1 MAGTLRLHAKWKINS
16 AIHLIVQ
23 LLLVSMLLSK
33 NKEMMKKITYILG
46 LFSMLTFQSC
56 LDMEPKTQLADTNYW
71 QTPDHFKLFAT
82 QFYGWTVDFKQ
93 LDDSP
98 HSDVRSDLRTGI
110 TLDVYSNGTNSIPSS
125 DKTYTNNYN
134 RIRQVNTL
142 LQQAE
147 GYAAPADIET
157 SVGEAHFFRAYC
169 YFDLLQVYGDVIIT
183 RTPLDIDSPEM
194 QMARNSRDEVVDF
207 ILEDLEE
214 AIRLLPE
221 ANEISSK
228 DEGRLSS
235 QAASAFLSRVALYEG
250 TWQKF
255 RNGGQNND
263 RSSALLDIA
272 ATSAH
277 DVIESGFFELFA
289 PEELGTEAYKYL
301 FILENDKS
309 NPAGITKSGNKEY
322 IFTRR
327 HDPTL
332 ASIGFNITQ
341 GRLGNA
347 VYVTRKMANMYLQS
361 NGLPINPQ
369 TWDYSKVD
377 SEFKDRDNRMSNTLM
392 IPGHTYWGTGGGRI
406 DWTGSTEEIANASH
420 KNFMPSTGTGYFPHK
435 WCCERDGVPT
445 GMEAYDYP
453 IIRYAEV
460 LLNYAEAVFERDD
473 KISDEDLA
481 ISLNLTRKRVNPNMP
496 DLTNAFVSANN
507 LDMRTEIRRER
518 TVEFYDE
525 NFRIDDLKRWKTA
538 EEEMP
543 MNLTGVKWRGTEYE
557 TKWSDASSKT
567 MDAEGCIIY
576 EQGRVWE
583 EKHYL
588 YPLPIDQLKLNPNL
602 KQNPGWE

>member
-1 MAGTLRLHAKWKINS
+1 
-16 AIHLIVQ
+16 
-23 LLLVSMLLSK
+23 
-33 NKEMMKKITYILG
+33 MMKKITYILG

-406 DWTGSTEEIANASH
+406 DWTGSAEEIANASH

-557 TKWSDASSKT
+557 IKWSDASSKT

>member
-1 MAGTLRLHAKWKINS
+1 
-16 AIHLIVQ
+16 
-23 LLLVSMLLSK
+23 
-33 NKEMMKKITYILG
+33 MMKKITYILG

-255 RNGGQNND
+255 RNGGQNNE
-263 RSSALLDIA
+263 RSKALLDIA

-277 DVIESGFFELFA
+277 DVMESDFFELFA

-309 NPAGITKSGNKEY
+309 NPAGITKSANKEY

-347 VYVTRKMANMYLQS
+347 VYVTRKMANMYLQN
-361 NGLPINPQ
+361 NGLPVDPQ

-377 SEFKDRDNRMSNTLM
+377 SEFKNRDNRMSNTLM
-392 IPGHTYWGTGGGRI
+392 IPGHTYWSTGGGRI
-406 DWTGSTEEIANASH
+406 DWTGSAEEIANASH
-420 KNFMPSTGTGYFPHK
+420 KNYMPSTGTGYFPHK

-543 MNLTGVKWRGTEYE
+543 MNLTGVKWRGTDYE

-588 YPLPIDQLKLNPNL
+588 YPLPMDQLKLNPNL

>member
-1 MAGTLRLHAKWKINS
+1 
-16 AIHLIVQ
+16 
-23 LLLVSMLLSK
+23 
-33 NKEMMKKITYILG
+33 MKKITYILG

-392 IPGHTYWGTGGGRI
+392 IHGHTYWGTGGGRI
-406 DWTGSTEEIANASH
+406 DWTGSAEEIANASH

-567 MDAEGCIIY
+567 MDAEGCIIC

>member
-1 MAGTLRLHAKWKINS
+1 
-16 AIHLIVQ
+16 
-23 LLLVSMLLSK
+23 
-33 NKEMMKKITYILG
+33 MKKITYILG

-235 QAASAFLSRVALYEG
+235 QAASAFLSRVAIYEG

-369 TWDYSKVD
+369 TWDYRKVD

-406 DWTGSTEEIANASH
+406 DWTGSAEEIANASH

>member
-1 MAGTLRLHAKWKINS
+1 
-16 AIHLIVQ
+16 
-23 LLLVSMLLSK
+23 
-33 NKEMMKKITYILG
+33 MMKKITYILG

-406 DWTGSTEEIANASH
+406 DWTGSAEEIANASH

-543 MNLTGVKWRGTEYE
+543 MNLTGVKWRGTDYE

-583 EKHYL
+583 GKHYL

>member
-1 MAGTLRLHAKWKINS
+1 
-16 AIHLIVQ
+16 
-23 LLLVSMLLSK
+23 MLLSK

-406 DWTGSTEEIANASH
+406 DWTGSAEEIANASH

-567 MDAEGCIIY
+567 MDAEGCIIC

-588 YPLPIDQLKLNPNL
+588 
-602 KQNPGWE
+602 GST

>member
-1 MAGTLRLHAKWKINS
+1 
-16 AIHLIVQ
+16 
-23 LLLVSMLLSK
+23 
-33 NKEMMKKITYILG
+33 MKKITYILG

-125 DKTYTNNYN
+125 DKTYTDNYN
-134 RIRQVNTL
+134 RIRQTNML

-147 GYAAPADIET
+147 SYAAPSDIAT
-157 SVGEAHFFRAYC
+157 FVGEAHFFRAYC

-194 QMARNSRDEVVDF
+194 QMSRNSRSEVVDF
-207 ILEDLEE
+207 IIEDLEE
-214 AIRLLPE
+214 AVRLLPA
-221 ANEISSK
+221 ANEISSN

-255 RNGGQNND
+255 RNGGQNNE
-263 RSSALLDIA
+263 RSKALLDIA

-277 DVIESGFFELFA
+277 DVMESDFFELFA

-309 NPAGITKSGNKEY
+309 NPAGITKSANKEY

-347 VYVTRKMANMYLQS
+347 VYVTRKMANMYLQN
-361 NGLPINPQ
+361 NGLPVDPQ

-377 SEFKDRDNRMSNTLM
+377 SEFKNRDNRMSNTLM

-406 DWTGSTEEIANASH
+406 DWTGSAEEIANASH
-420 KNFMPSTGTGYFPHK
+420 KNYMPSTGTGYFPHK

-543 MNLTGVKWRGTEYE
+543 MNLTGVKWRGTDYE

-567 MDAEGCIIY
+567 MDADGCIIY

-588 YPLPIDQLKLNPNL
+588 YPLPIDQLKLNSNL

>member
-1 MAGTLRLHAKWKINS
+1 
-16 AIHLIVQ
+16 
-23 LLLVSMLLSK
+23 MLLSK

-341 GRLGNA
+341 GRLGNV

-406 DWTGSTEEIANASH
+406 DWTGSAEEIANASH

>member
-1 MAGTLRLHAKWKINS
+1 
-16 AIHLIVQ
+16 
-23 LLLVSMLLSK
+23 
-33 NKEMMKKITYILG
+33 MKKITYILG

-567 MDAEGCIIY
+567 MDAEGCIIC

>member
-1 MAGTLRLHAKWKINS
+1 
-16 AIHLIVQ
+16 
-23 LLLVSMLLSK
+23 
-33 NKEMMKKITYILG
+33 MMKKITYILG

-289 PEELGTEAYKYL
+289 PEKLGTEAYKYL

-406 DWTGSTEEIANASH
+406 DWTGSAEEIANASH

-507 LDMRTEIRRER
+507 LEMRTEIRRER

-588 YPLPIDQLKLNPNL
+588 YPLPMDQLKLNPNL

>member
-1 MAGTLRLHAKWKINS
+1 
-16 AIHLIVQ
+16 
-23 LLLVSMLLSK
+23 MLLSK

-406 DWTGSTEEIANASH
+406 DWTGSAEEIANASH
-420 KNFMPSTGTGYFPHK
+420 KNYMPSTGTGYFPHK

>member
-1 MAGTLRLHAKWKINS
+1 
-16 AIHLIVQ
+16 
-23 LLLVSMLLSK
+23 
-33 NKEMMKKITYILG
+33 MMKKITYILG

-309 NPAGITKSGNKEY
+309 NPAGITKRGNKEY

-406 DWTGSTEEIANASH
+406 DWTGSAEEIANASH

-507 LDMRTEIRRER
+507 LEMRTEIRRER

-588 YPLPIDQLKLNPNL
+588 YPLPMDQLKLNPNL

>member
-1 MAGTLRLHAKWKINS
+1 
-16 AIHLIVQ
+16 
-23 LLLVSMLLSK
+23 
-33 NKEMMKKITYILG
+33 MMKKITYILG
-46 LFSMLTFQSC
+46 LFSMLAFQSC

-406 DWTGSTEEIANASH
+406 DWTGSAEEIANASH

-543 MNLTGVKWRGTEYE
+543 MNLTGVKWRGTDYE

-583 EKHYL
+583 KKHYL

>member
-1 MAGTLRLHAKWKINS
+1 
-16 AIHLIVQ
+16 
-23 LLLVSMLLSK
+23 
-33 NKEMMKKITYILG
+33 MKKITYILG

-56 LDMEPKTQLADTNYW
+56 LDLEPKTQLADTNYW

-82 QFYGWTVDFKQ
+82 QFYGWSADFRQ

-98 HSDVRSDLRTGI
+98 HSDIRSDLRTAI
-110 TLDVYSNGTNSIPSS
+110 TFDVYSNGTNSIPSS
-125 DKTYTNNYN
+125 DKTYTDNYN
-134 RIRQVNTL
+134 RIRQTNML

-147 GYAAPADIET
+147 SYAAPSDIET

-406 DWTGSTEEIANASH
+406 DWTGSAEEIANASH

-567 MDAEGCIIY
+567 MDADGCIIY

-588 YPLPIDQLKLNPNL
+588 YPLPIDQLKLNSNL

>member
-1 MAGTLRLHAKWKINS
+1 
-16 AIHLIVQ
+16 
-23 LLLVSMLLSK
+23 MLLSK

-406 DWTGSTEEIANASH
+406 DWTGSAEEIANASH

-567 MDAEGCIIY
+567 MDAEGCIIC
-576 EQGRVWE
+576 EQGRIWE

>member
-1 MAGTLRLHAKWKINS
+1 
-16 AIHLIVQ
+16 
-23 LLLVSMLLSK
+23 MLLSK

-169 YFDLLQVYGDVIIT
+169 YFDLLQLYGDVIIT

-406 DWTGSTEEIANASH
+406 DWTGSAEEIANASH

>member
-1 MAGTLRLHAKWKINS
+1 
-16 AIHLIVQ
+16 
-23 LLLVSMLLSK
+23 
-33 NKEMMKKITYILG
+33 MMKKITYILG

-110 TLDVYSNGTNSIPSS
+110 TLDIYSNGTNSIPSS

-406 DWTGSTEEIANASH
+406 DWTGSAEEIANASH

>member
-1 MAGTLRLHAKWKINS
+1 
-16 AIHLIVQ
+16 
-23 LLLVSMLLSK
+23 
-33 NKEMMKKITYILG
+33 MMKKITYILG

-110 TLDVYSNGTNSIPSS
+110 TLDVYSNGTNSILSS

-406 DWTGSTEEIANASH
+406 DWTGSAEEIANASH

>member
-1 MAGTLRLHAKWKINS
+1 
-16 AIHLIVQ
+16 
-23 LLLVSMLLSK
+23 
-33 NKEMMKKITYILG
+33 MMKKIKYILG

-406 DWTGSTEEIANASH
+406 DWTGSAEEIANASH
-420 KNFMPSTGTGYFPHK
+420 KNYMPSTGTGYFPHK

>member
-1 MAGTLRLHAKWKINS
+1 
-16 AIHLIVQ
+16 
-23 LLLVSMLLSK
+23 
-33 NKEMMKKITYILG
+33 MMKKIIYILG

-147 GYAAPADIET
+147 GYAAPADIEI

-406 DWTGSTEEIANASH
+406 DWTGSAEEIANASH

-435 WCCERDGVPT
+435 WCCERDGVPA

>member
-1 MAGTLRLHAKWKINS
+1 
-16 AIHLIVQ
+16 
-23 LLLVSMLLSK
+23 
-33 NKEMMKKITYILG
+33 MMKKITYILG

-309 NPAGITKSGNKEY
+309 NPACITKSGNKEY

-406 DWTGSTEEIANASH
+406 DWTGSAEEIANASH

>member
-1 MAGTLRLHAKWKINS
+1 
-16 AIHLIVQ
+16 
-23 LLLVSMLLSK
+23 
-33 NKEMMKKITYILG
+33 MMKKITYILG
-46 LFSMLTFQSC
+46 LFSMLMFQSC

>member
-1 MAGTLRLHAKWKINS
+1 
-16 AIHLIVQ
+16 
-23 LLLVSMLLSK
+23 MLLSK

-289 PEELGTEAYKYL
+289 PEELGTEAYKYF

-406 DWTGSTEEIANASH
+406 DWTGSAEEIANASH

>member
-1 MAGTLRLHAKWKINS
+1 
-16 AIHLIVQ
+16 
-23 LLLVSMLLSK
+23 
-33 NKEMMKKITYILG
+33 MMKKITYILG

-56 LDMEPKTQLADTNYW
+56 LDLEPKTQLADTNYW

-82 QFYGWTVDFKQ
+82 QFYGWSADFRQ

-98 HSDVRSDLRTGI
+98 HSDIRSDLRTAI
-110 TLDVYSNGTNSIPSS
+110 TFDVYSNGTNSIPSS
-125 DKTYTNNYN
+125 DKTYTDNYN
-134 RIRQVNTL
+134 RIRQTNML

-147 GYAAPADIET
+147 SYAAPSDIAT
-157 SVGEAHFFRAYC
+157 FVGEAHFFRAYC

-194 QMARNSRDEVVDF
+194 QMSRNSRSEVVDF
-207 ILEDLEE
+207 IIEDLEE
-214 AIRLLPE
+214 AVRLLPA
-221 ANEISSK
+221 ANEISSN

-406 DWTGSTEEIANASH
+406 DWTGSAEEIANASH
-420 KNFMPSTGTGYFPHK
+420 KNYMPSTGTGYFPHK

>member
-1 MAGTLRLHAKWKINS
+1 M
-16 AIHLIVQ
+16 
-23 LLLVSMLLSK
+23 
-33 NKEMMKKITYILG
+33 
-46 LFSMLTFQSC
+46 
-56 LDMEPKTQLADTNYW
+56 
-71 QTPDHFKLFAT
+71 
-82 QFYGWTVDFKQ
+82 
-93 LDDSP
+93 
-98 HSDVRSDLRTGI
+98 
-110 TLDVYSNGTNSIPSS
+110 
-125 DKTYTNNYN
+125 
-134 RIRQVNTL
+134 
-142 LQQAE
+142 
-147 GYAAPADIET
+147 
-157 SVGEAHFFRAYC
+157 
-169 YFDLLQVYGDVIIT
+169 
-183 RTPLDIDSPEM
+183 
-194 QMARNSRDEVVDF
+194 
-207 ILEDLEE
+207 
-214 AIRLLPE
+214 
-221 ANEISSK
+221 
-228 DEGRLSS
+228 
-235 QAASAFLSRVALYEG
+235 
-250 TWQKF
+250 
-255 RNGGQNND
+255 
-263 RSSALLDIA
+263 DIA

-392 IPGHTYWGTGGGRI
+392 IPGHTYRGTGGGRI
-406 DWTGSTEEIANASH
+406 DWTGSAEEIANASH

>member
-1 MAGTLRLHAKWKINS
+1 
-16 AIHLIVQ
+16 
-23 LLLVSMLLSK
+23 
-33 NKEMMKKITYILG
+33 MMKKITYILG

-289 PEELGTEAYKYL
+289 PEELGTEAYKYF

-406 DWTGSTEEIANASH
+406 DWTGSAEEIANASH

>member
-1 MAGTLRLHAKWKINS
+1 
-16 AIHLIVQ
+16 
-23 LLLVSMLLSK
+23 
-33 NKEMMKKITYILG
+33 MMKKITYILG

-56 LDMEPKTQLADTNYW
+56 LDLEPKTQLADTNYW

-82 QFYGWTVDFKQ
+82 QFYGWSADFRQ

-98 HSDVRSDLRTGI
+98 HSDIRSDLRTAI
-110 TLDVYSNGTNSIPSS
+110 TFDVYSNGTNSIPSS
-125 DKTYTNNYN
+125 DKTYTDNYN
-134 RIRQVNTL
+134 RIRQTNML

-147 GYAAPADIET
+147 SYAAPSDIAT
-157 SVGEAHFFRAYC
+157 FVGEAHFFRAYC

-183 RTPLDIDSPEM
+183 RTQLDIDSPEM
-194 QMARNSRDEVVDF
+194 QMSRNSRSEVVDF
-207 ILEDLEE
+207 IIEDLEE
-214 AIRLLPE
+214 AVRLLPA
-221 ANEISSK
+221 ANEISSN

-255 RNGGQNND
+255 RNGGQNNE
-263 RSSALLDIA
+263 RSKALLDIA

-277 DVIESGFFELFA
+277 DVMESDFFELFA

-309 NPAGITKSGNKEY
+309 NPAGITKSANKEY

-347 VYVTRKMANMYLQS
+347 VYVTRKMANMYLQN
-361 NGLPINPQ
+361 NGLPVDPQ

-377 SEFKDRDNRMSNTLM
+377 SEFKNRDNRMSNTLM

-406 DWTGSTEEIANASH
+406 DWTGSAEEIANACH
-420 KNFMPSTGTGYFPHK
+420 KNYMPSTGTGYFPHK

>member
-1 MAGTLRLHAKWKINS
+1 
-16 AIHLIVQ
+16 
-23 LLLVSMLLSK
+23 MLLSK

-147 GYAAPADIET
+147 GYAAPSDIET

-406 DWTGSTEEIANASH
+406 DWTGSAEEIANASH

-567 MDAEGCIIY
+567 MDAEGCIIC

>member
-1 MAGTLRLHAKWKINS
+1 
-16 AIHLIVQ
+16 
-23 LLLVSMLLSK
+23 MLLSK
-33 NKEMMKKITYILG
+33 NKEMMKKLTYILG

-406 DWTGSTEEIANASH
+406 DWTGSAEEIANASH

-481 ISLNLTRKRVNPNMP
+481 ISLNLTRKRVNHN
-496 DLTNAFVSANN
+496 
-507 LDMRTEIRRER
+507 
-518 TVEFYDE
+518 
-525 NFRIDDLKRWKTA
+525 
-538 EEEMP
+538 
-543 MNLTGVKWRGTEYE
+543 
-557 TKWSDASSKT
+557 
-567 MDAEGCIIY
+567 
-576 EQGRVWE
+576 
-583 EKHYL
+583 
-588 YPLPIDQLKLNPNL
+588 
-602 KQNPGWE
+602 

>member
-1 MAGTLRLHAKWKINS
+1 
-16 AIHLIVQ
+16 
-23 LLLVSMLLSK
+23 
-33 NKEMMKKITYILG
+33 MMKKITYILG

-406 DWTGSTEEIANASH
+406 DWTGSAEEIANASH

-507 LDMRTEIRRER
+507 LEMRTEIRRER

-567 MDAEGCIIY
+567 MDAEGCIIC

>member
-1 MAGTLRLHAKWKINS
+1 
-16 AIHLIVQ
+16 
-23 LLLVSMLLSK
+23 
-33 NKEMMKKITYILG
+33 MMKKITYILG

-406 DWTGSTEEIANASH
+406 DWTGSAEEIANASH
-420 KNFMPSTGTGYFPHK
+420 KNYMPSTGTGYFPHK

-576 EQGRVWE
+576 EQDRVWE

>member
-1 MAGTLRLHAKWKINS
+1 
-16 AIHLIVQ
+16 
-23 LLLVSMLLSK
+23 
-33 NKEMMKKITYILG
+33 MMKKITYILG

-406 DWTGSTEEIANASH
+406 DWTGSAEEIANASH

-507 LDMRTEIRRER
+507 LEMRTEIRRER

-588 YPLPIDQLKLNPNL
+588 YPLPMDQLKLNPNL
-602 KQNPGWE
+602 KQNLGWE

>member
-1 MAGTLRLHAKWKINS
+1 
-16 AIHLIVQ
+16 
-23 LLLVSMLLSK
+23 MLLSK

-406 DWTGSTEEIANASH
+406 DWTGSAEEIANASH

-453 IIRYAEV
+453 IIR
-460 LLNYAEAVFERDD
+460 YAEAVFERDD

>member
-1 MAGTLRLHAKWKINS
+1 
-16 AIHLIVQ
+16 
-23 LLLVSMLLSK
+23 
-33 NKEMMKKITYILG
+33 
-46 LFSMLTFQSC
+46 MLTFQSC

-147 GYAAPADIET
+147 GYAVPADIET

-277 DVIESGFFELFA
+277 DVIESGFFELFN

-377 SEFKDRDNRMSNTLM
+377 SEFKNRDNRMSNTLM

-406 DWTGSTEEIANASH
+406 DWTGSAEEIANASH

-473 KISDEDLA
+473 KISDEGLA

-543 MNLTGVKWRGTEYE
+543 MNLTGVKWRGTDYE
-557 TKWSDASSKT
+557 TKWTDASSKT

-602 KQNPGWE
+602 EQNPGWE

>member
-1 MAGTLRLHAKWKINS
+1 
-16 AIHLIVQ
+16 
-23 LLLVSMLLSK
+23 
-33 NKEMMKKITYILG
+33 MKKITYILG

-56 LDMEPKTQLADTNYW
+56 IDMEPKTQLADTNYW

-406 DWTGSTEEIANASH
+406 DWTGSAEEIANASH

-567 MDAEGCIIY
+567 MDAEGCIIC

>member
-1 MAGTLRLHAKWKINS
+1 
-16 AIHLIVQ
+16 
-23 LLLVSMLLSK
+23 MLLSK

-332 ASIGFNITQ
+332 AFNITQ

-406 DWTGSTEEIANASH
+406 DWTGSAEEIANASH

-507 LDMRTEIRRER
+507 LEMRTEIRRER

-588 YPLPIDQLKLNPNL
+588 YPLPMDQLKLNPNL

>member
-1 MAGTLRLHAKWKINS
+1 
-16 AIHLIVQ
+16 
-23 LLLVSMLLSK
+23 
-33 NKEMMKKITYILG
+33 MKKITYILG
-46 LFSMLTFQSC
+46 LFSKLTFQSC

-406 DWTGSTEEIANASH
+406 DWTGSAEEIANASH

-507 LDMRTEIRRER
+507 LEMRTEIRRER

-588 YPLPIDQLKLNPNL
+588 YPLPMDQLKLNPNL